1 MNITI
6 EQVQDIKAKAEQRRR
21 AVERAKGNKEQLMKN
36 LKRDFDCDTLE
47 EAQEK
52 LARMIEEGQALA
64 AKIDKLKSRVVALWE
79 QVVNPQ
85 QDSEE

>member
-6 EQVQDIKAKAEQRRR
+6 EQVQDIKVKAEQRRR
-21 AVERAKGNKEQLMKN
+21 AVERARGNKEQLMKN

-52 LARMIEEGQALA
+52 LANMIEEGQALA
-64 AKIDKLKSRVVALWE
+64 AKIDKLKSRVIALWE

-85 QDSEE
+85 QDDEE

>member
-6 EQVQDIKAKAEQRRR
+6 EQVQDIKTKAEQRRR
-21 AVERAKGNKEQLMKN
+21 AVERARGNKEQLMKN

-52 LARMIEEGQALA
+52 LTNMIEEGQALA
-64 AKIDKLKSRVVALWE
+64 AKIEKLKSRVVTLWE